1 MQHDDRVHYMD
12 NLRALAMLA
21 GVVFHAA
28 LAYSPFIHDYWP
40 TADAGGS
47 AAVDAVAWYG
57 HMFRM
62 PLFFVIAGFFAAL
75 LVRKRGIGGMLR
87 NRVAR
92 VLLPFLIFLPLVVG
106 ALNWLTTEAASS
118 TRNLSP
124 VLAWVKQTTIEQ
136 GSLPFM
142 PTVAH
147 LWFLLYLMYFFVLVW
162 VVSTLELKR
171 LPSWLANLRPWVLVA
186 VAPLLLVP
194 ALASV
199 GAPWPAPEFILPQL
213 WALVFFGFYFALGYL
228 LFQRES
234 LLEQL
239 RPIIPFL
246 LVSAL
251 SAYALFLKS
260 IGTRQPSSPLHLL
273 QAALEAYTGLWMT
286 LCCLHAGKRWLS
298 VRSRVMRYLADA
310 SYWVY
315 LVHLPILF
323 AIQYRL
329 LDVDGGWQMKV
340 ATSVLATS
348 VLALAS
354 YQLLVRNTIL
364 GNLLNGRGHAG
375 KRPHSTAARE
385 FNHPILG
392 DQTPVD

>member
-1 MQHDDRVHYMD
+1 MQNDDRVHYMD

-28 LAYSPFIHDYWP
+28 LAYSPLVRNYWP

-47 AAVDAVAWYG
+47 VGVDVLAWLG
-57 HMFRM
+57 HLFRM

-75 LVRKRGIGGMLR
+75 SVRKRGIGGMLR
-87 NRVAR
+87 NRLAR
-92 VLLPFLIFLPLVVG
+92 VSLPFLIFLPLVVG
-106 ALNWLTTEAASS
+106 GLHWLTAEAASS
-118 TRNLSP
+118 ARNPSP
-124 VLAWVKQTTIEQ
+124 VLAWVKQTMTER
-136 GSLPFM
+136 GSLPLA
-142 PTVAH
+142 PSTTY

-171 LPSWLANLRPWVLVA
+171 LPSWLSNLRPWVLA
-186 VAPLLLVP
+186 GVAPLLLVP

-199 GAPWPAPEFILPQL
+199 GAPWPAPEFFLPQW

-239 RPIIPFL
+239 RPLTPFL
-246 LVSAL
+246 LVFGLA
-251 SAYALFLKS
+251 AYGVFLGF
-260 IGTRQPSSPLHLL
+260 IGTSQPGQPRHWL
-273 QAALEAYTGLWMT
+273 QAALEAYAGLWLT
-286 LCCLHAGKRWLS
+286 LCCLQAGKAWLNGAS
-298 VRSRVMRYLADA
+298 GIMRYLADA

-329 LDVDGGWQMKV
+329 LDVAGAWQMKFAV
-340 ATSVLATS
+340 SVLATS
-348 VLALAS
+348 LLALAS
-354 YQLLVRNTIL
+354 YQLLVRNTFMGKLL
-364 GNLLNGRGHAG
+364 GGRGYAG
-375 KRPHSTAARE
+375 KRPHSTLRNTA
-385 FNHPILG
+385 
-392 DQTPVD
+392 

>member
-1 MQHDDRVHYMD
+1 MQNDDRAHYMD

-28 LAYSPFIHDYWP
+28 LAYSPLVHNFWP

-47 AAVDAVAWYG
+47 AVVDVIAWFV
-57 HMFRM
+57 HLFRM

-75 LVRKRGIGGMLR
+75 LMRKRGIGGMLR
-87 NRVAR
+87 NRLAR
-92 VLLPFLIFLPLVVG
+92 VFLPFLIFLPLVLG
-106 ALNWLTTEAASS
+106 ALRWLTAEAASS

-136 GSLPFM
+136 GSLPFI
-142 PTVAH
+142 PSVAH

-171 LPSWLANLRPWVLVA
+171 LPSWLANLRPWVLA
-186 VAPLLLVP
+186 GVAPLLLVP

-199 GAPWPAPEFILPQL
+199 SAPWPAPEFFLPQL
-213 WALVFFGFYFALGYL
+213 WALVFFGFYFALGYM

-239 RPIIPFL
+239 TTLTPLL
-246 LVSAL
+246 LVSSLA
-251 SAYALFLKS
+251 AYGVFLEFM
-260 IGTRQPSSPLHLL
+260 GTRQPGQPLHWL
-273 QAALEAYTGLWMT
+273 QAALQAYAGLWLT
-286 LCCLHAGKRWLS
+286 LCCLQAGKKWLNG
-298 VRSRVMRYLADA
+298 RSSVMRYLADA

-323 AIQYRL
+323 AIQYRM
-329 LDVDGGWQMKV
+329 LDVDGAWQMKFAV
-340 ATSVLATS
+340 SVLATS
-348 VLALAS
+348 LLSLAS
-354 YQLLVRNTIL
+354 YQLLVRNRFL
-364 GNLLNGRGHAG
+364 GKLLGGRQKTHYFQSQIG
-375 KRPHSTAARE
+375 
-385 FNHPILG
+385 
-392 DQTPVD
+392 

>member
-1 MQHDDRVHYMD
+1 MAMQPDGRLHYMD

-28 LAYSPFIHDYWP
+28 LAYSPFVHDYWP

-47 AAVDAVAWYG
+47 SAVDVVAWFG
-57 HMFRM
+57 HLFRM

-87 NRVAR
+87 NRLAR

-106 ALNWLTTEAASS
+106 ALSWLTAEAASS

-124 VLAWVKQTTIEQ
+124 VLRWVKQITIEQ
-136 GSLPFM
+136 GSLPLT

-171 LPSWLANLRPWVLVA
+171 LPSWLANLRPWVLVG

-199 GAPWPAPEFILPQL
+199 GTPWPAPEFFLPQL
-213 WALVFFGFYFALGYL
+213 WALAFFGFYFALGYL
-228 LFQRES
+228 LFLRES

-239 RPIIPFL
+239 GPLTPFL
-246 LVSAL
+246 LVFGLA
-251 SAYALFLKS
+251 AYAVFLKFM
-260 IGTRQPSSPLHLL
+260 GTRQPGQPLHWL
-273 QAALEAYTGLWMT
+273 QAALEAYAGLWLT
-286 LCCLHAGKRWLS
+286 LCCLQAGKNWLNGQS
-298 VRSRVMRYLADA
+298 GVMRYLADA

-329 LDVDGGWQMKV
+329 LDEAGGWLMKFAV
-340 ATSVLATS
+340 SVLATS
-348 VLALAS
+348 LLALAS
-354 YQLLVRNTIL
+354 YQLLVRNTFM
-364 GNLLNGRGHAG
+364 GKLLNGRGHAG
-375 KRPHSTAARE
+375 RRPHSPLQDTA
-385 FNHPILG
+385 
-392 DQTPVD
+392 